1 MATILRQ
8 ITIWFDL
15 EREMSPGLQD
25 VEAFLGVLSEFDPEL
40 VRALELERVNGRDD
54 HPVAAMWNLL
64 AVALYLRRVK
74 FSELLGELSRNGDLA
89 RLLGFRETGPN
100 KYDIP
105 SDSALSRFHMKLK
118 GKRYLKMV
126 KDVFERTVD
135 ALAAENPEF
144 GKNTALDASNVR
156 THAQP
161 PRKARKEEG
170 KEVEAK
176 PSSDPEASWS
186 VKTKLRSDA
195 QGKPRKETEC
205 TFGYK
210 LYAVAD
216 TQVPAIAAVDV
227 TTGKTSDQELA
238 TPMLEEAQK
247 NLPEGRMET
256 TAMDKGFDS
265 KENVEGAYELDIAA
279 IIPVRDVPEN
289 LEKLPREDREERL
302 EPQSN
307 IAYDRY
313 TGEVFCYAKGNGEEI
328 ERRTMTYA
336 GFEAGRDTHKFR
348 CPLGAAAQGGCKAFA
363 SCSAGSAGAQGRQ
376 VRIPMETDS
385 RRFAPIYPKSHR
397 WRRLYNGR
405 SAVERINSYLKEVL
419 GLERHC
425 LRGKD
430 AIHLRV
436 LLASLTLNIRTL
448 IHLRRARETEREAA

>member
-1 MATILRQ
+1 M
-8 ITIWFDL
+8 
-15 EREMSPGLQD
+15 
-25 VEAFLGVLSEFDPEL
+25 
-40 VRALELERVNGRDD
+40 
-54 HPVAAMWNLL
+54 
-64 AVALYLRRVK
+64 
-74 FSELLGELSRNGDLA
+74 
-89 RLLGFRETGPN
+89 
-100 KYDIP
+100 
-105 SDSALSRFHMKLK
+105 
-118 GKRYLKMV
+118 
-126 KDVFERTVD
+126 
-135 ALAAENPEF
+135 
-144 GKNTALDASNVR
+144 
-156 THAQP
+156 
-161 PRKARKEEG
+161 
-170 KEVEAK
+170 
-176 PSSDPEASWS
+176 
-186 VKTKLRSDA
+186 
-195 QGKPRKETEC
+195 
-205 TFGYK
+205 
-210 LYAVAD
+210 
-216 TQVPAIAAVDV
+216 
-227 TTGKTSDQELA
+227 
-238 TPMLEEAQK
+238 
-247 NLPEGRMET
+247 
-256 TAMDKGFDS
+256 
-265 KENVEGAYELDIAA
+265 
-279 IIPVRDVPEN
+279 RDVPEN